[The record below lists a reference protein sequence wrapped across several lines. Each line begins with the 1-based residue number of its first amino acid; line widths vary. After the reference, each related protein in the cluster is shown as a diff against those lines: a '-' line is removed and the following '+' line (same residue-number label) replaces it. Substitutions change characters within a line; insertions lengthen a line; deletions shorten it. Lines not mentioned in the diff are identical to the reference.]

1 MGNSP
6 KAKTIVFLIWGFS
19 WRYRVF
25 IKW

>member
-19 WRYRVF
+19 WRYRIF